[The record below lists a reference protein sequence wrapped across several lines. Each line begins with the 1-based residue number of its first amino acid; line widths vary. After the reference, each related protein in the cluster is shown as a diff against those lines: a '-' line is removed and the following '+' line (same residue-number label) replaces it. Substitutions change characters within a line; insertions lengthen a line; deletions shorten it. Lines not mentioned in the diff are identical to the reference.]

1 MKLLDMY
8 NAFYG
13 VYVLYNAQPFN
24 FCVFYLDLDV
34 ITHLTHSREYAY
46 PESAYPVGLNLF

>member
-1 MKLLDMY
+1 MNLLYMY

-13 VYVLYNAQPFN
+13 VCVLYNAQPFN
-24 FCVFYLDLDV
+24 FCVFYLDLGV